1 MSDARQFVVEAGDEG
16 TRLDVFLTA
25 RFGGV
30 TRSQL
35 RHWIAAGRVHVEGRE
50 LKAGLALRVGD
61 VVDVEV
67 AEAQPSVLVPVD
79 APLDVIYEDAALA
92 VIVKPAG
99 LAVHPAPGW
108 SGPTL
113 VHVLLAR
120 LAGISGVGG
129 VERPGIVHRLDKDT
143 TGLMVVA
150 KTDLAHERLRRQF
163 HDREVEKVYVALV
176 LGRPGAV
183 EGLID
188 APIGRHPTDRK
199 RMSSSARRGR
209 AARTRWR
216 RVEDLGPAALLEVRL
231 ETGRTH
237 QIRAHLSEAGH
248 PIVGDATYG
257 FSARVRGVVDPVARR
272 ILAAAT
278 RPMLHAAA
286 LAFRHPDDERGMRFE
301 APWPPDLTAMVDEL
315 RRANQRGRAGHTA

>member
-1 MSDARQFVVEAGDEG
+1 MTPSDEG
-16 TRLDVFLTA
+16 VRLDVFLTA
-25 RFGGV
+25 RLAGI

-35 RHWIAAGRVHVEGRE
+35 RQWIGAGCVSVAGRE
-50 LKAGLALRVGD
+50 LKAGLALRAGD
-61 VVDVEV
+61 QVSVEAPVVT
-67 AEAQPSVLVPVD
+67 PSALAPVD
-79 APLDVIYEDAALA
+79 LPLELVYQDEAIA
-92 VIVKPAG
+92 VVVKPAG

-108 SGPTL
+108 TGPTL

-120 LAGISGVGG
+120 LSGLSGVGG

-150 KTDLAHERLRRQF
+150 KTDHAHEQLRRQF
-163 HDREVEKVYVALV
+163 HDRDVEKVYLALV
-176 LGRPGAV
+176 LGRPSAP

-199 RMSSSARRGR
+199 RMSSTARRGR
-209 AARTRWR
+209 PARTRWR
-216 RVEDLGPAALLEVRL
+216 RLEDLGPAALLEVRL

-257 FSARVRGVVDPVARR
+257 FEARVRGVVDPVARR
-272 ILAAAT
+272 ILARAT
-278 RPMLHAAA
+278 RPMLHAFR
-286 LAFRHPDDERGMRFE
+286 LAFRHPLDQRPLSFE
-301 APWPPDLTAMVDEL
+301 APWPTDLTELVAEL
-315 RRANQRGRAGHTA
+315 RRASQRGHAKR